1 MAGYRRSPQRRLH
14 LQLYVLLGMFVSVF
28 ASLPG
33 DLQIAAAGGE
43 SRMDVLGLTP
53 GQRVLAA
60 VPPSGRVS
68 FLLYQL
74 ASAINSA
81 ADGLMPQTVQEQ
93 VDVEVVEDREQ
104 FLATNPDPN
113 WLAAMAN
120 EFQNVPVYETFPS
133 DLQHWLM
140 DSYGISATDV
150 FHSWA
155 GLNGR
160 SSSSSGRTR
169 AGSRKSQLICTADG
183 QCYEVNKVVTACCPF

>member
-1 MAGYRRSPQRRLH
+1 MAGYRRSPQ
-14 LQLYVLLGMFVSVF
+14 LQLYALLGLLVSVF

-33 DLQIAAAGGE
+33 VLQGAAVGGE

-60 VPPSGRVS
+60 VPASGRVS

-81 ADGLMPQTVQEQ
+81 ADGLQEQ
-93 VDVEVVEDREQ
+93 VEVEVLEDREQ

-113 WLAAMAN
+113 WLVAMAN
-120 EFQNVPVYETFPS
+120 EFQNVPVYETFPA

-155 GLNGR
+155 GFGGR
-160 SSSSSGRTR
+160 SSSRTR
-169 AGSRKSQLICTADG
+169 AAPRKSQLICTADG
-183 QCYEVNKVVTACCPF
+183 QCYEVNKIVTACCPF

>member
-1 MAGYRRSPQRRLH
+1 MAGYRRSPQ
-14 LQLYVLLGMFVSVF
+14 LQLYILLGLLASVF

-33 DLQIAAAGGE
+33 ELQGAAAGGE
-43 SRMDVLGLTP
+43 SRIDVLGLTP

-60 VPPSGRVS
+60 VPATGRVS

-81 ADGLMPQTVQEQ
+81 ADGLMPQTLQEE
-93 VDVEVVEDREQ
+93 VEVEVLEDREQ
-104 FLATNPDPN
+104 FLSASPDPN

-120 EFQNVPVYETFPS
+120 EFQNVPIYETFPA

-150 FHSWA
+150 FHSWT
-155 GLNGR
+155 GLGFNGR
-160 SSSSSGRTR
+160 SSSSSSSRKS
-169 AGSRKSQLICTADG
+169 AGPRKSQLICTADG
-183 QCYEVNKVVTACCPF
+183 QCYEVNKIVTACCPF

>member
-1 MAGYRRSPQRRLH
+1 MAGYRRSSQRRLH
-14 LQLYVLLGMFVSVF
+14 LQLYILLVLLASVF
-28 ASLPG
+28 ASLPAE
-33 DLQIAAAGGE
+33 LQAATAGGA

-60 VPPSGRVS
+60 VPASGRVS

-81 ADGLMPQTVQEQ
+81 ADGLMPLQTVQEQ
-93 VDVEVVEDREQ
+93 VDVEVMEDREQ
-104 FLATNPDPN
+104 FLAGNPDPN

-120 EFQNVPVYETFPS
+120 EFQNVPVYETFPE

-140 DSYGISATDV
+140 DRYGISATDV

-155 GLNGR
+155 GFGRR
-160 SSSSSGRTR
+160 SSSSMARG
-169 AGSRKSQLICTADG
+169 GPRKSQLICTADG
-183 QCYEVNKVVTACCPF
+183 QCYEVNQIVTACCPF